1 MSKSR
6 PDKKKA
12 RRRYQN
18 EIRKLQREHSQR
30 LTEQYNIATSRQM
43 QIEKLSDQVEEF
55 RITLR
60 DLGNDHSLKRCIPNH
75 DGSLVSVGRVDA
87 REIKIG
93 VSGRYMNEVEK
104 MLVTK
109 LADELIRR
117 GYVRIETVYP
127 RSYEDVSSDCDT
139 ITARIDVIP
148 WYKGVKREMVYLDD
162 DRIAMTYKEGDLV

>member
-55 RITLR
+55 RLTLR

-75 DGSLVSVGRVDA
+75 DGSLVSIWKVNA

-93 VSGRYMNEVEK
+93 VSGRYVSEVEK
-104 MLVTK
+104 ELVTK

-117 GYVRIETVYP
+117 GYVRLETVDQRTYDGNIT
-127 RSYEDVSSDCDT
+127 Y
-139 ITARIDVIP
+139 TARIDVIP
-148 WYKGVKREMVYLDD
+148 WYKTVSREMVYLDD

>member
-18 EIRKLQREHSQR
+18 EIKKLQREHSQR

-43 QIEKLSDQVEEF
+43 QIEKLRDQVEEF
-55 RITLR
+55 RLTLR
-60 DLGNDHSLKRCIPNH
+60 DLGNDRSLKRCIPNH
-75 DGSLVSVGRVDA
+75 DGSLVSIGKVDA

-93 VSGRYMNEVEK
+93 VSGRYVNEVEK
-104 MLVTK
+104 MLVEK

-117 GYVRIETVYP
+117 GYVRLETVDPSVYDGNMT
-127 RSYEDVSSDCDT
+127 Y
-139 ITARIDVIP
+139 TARIDVIP
-148 WYKGVKREMVYLDD
+148 WYKIVSREMVYLDD
-162 DRIAMTYKEGDLV
+162 DRISMTYKEGDLV